1 MLTLGAGQRMGLF
14 AGSGVGKSTMLGMI
28 ARNSEADV
36 NVMALI
42 GERGREVK
50 EFIENSLGPE
60 GMRKSVLV
68 CSTGTSLL
76 LSG

>member
-1 MLTLGAGQRMGLF
+1 
-14 AGSGVGKSTMLGMI
+14 MLGMI

-60 GMRKSVLV
+60 GMKKSKKNNGYTLWPSKSSEIILPVAKAELFR
-68 CSTGTSLL
+68 
-76 LSG
+76 SG

>member
-1 MLTLGAGQRMGLF
+1 
-14 AGSGVGKSTMLGMI
+14 MI

-50 EFIENSLGPE
+50 EFMVDSLGEE
-60 GMRKSVLV
+60 GMKNL
-68 CSTGTSLL
+68 SLFVRQAIFPH
-76 LSG
+76 